1 MDASKRSNLSTVKSG
16 LIRMVMPEAAA
27 FRIREER
34 PRDSLAR
41 EMLLDR
47 TFGLER
53 FAKTCEKFRAG
64 RRPAEG
70 LSFVAVSG
78 GTIVGTLR
86 FWLIEAGDQASL
98 LLGPLAIDARHR
110 SAGIGSAL
118 IRHGLDRAYKLGH
131 GSVLLVGDAPYY
143 GRFGFTRTLARP
155 FHLPGPVDIDR
166 FLGLE
171 LAPGAL
177 TGAKGRVVAAG
188 LIVERRRGGED
199 RLAA

>member
-1 MDASKRSNLSTVKSG
+1 
-16 LIRMVMPEAAA
+16 MPEAGA

-41 EMLLDR
+41 EILLDR
-47 TFGLER
+47 AFGLER

-64 RRPAEG
+64 RCPAEG

-86 FWLIEAGDQASL
+86 FWLIEAGDRACL
-98 LLGPLAIDARHR
+98 LLGPLAVDPRHR

-118 IRHGLDRAYKLGH
+118 IRHGLDRACKLGH

-143 GRFGFTRTLARP
+143 DRFGFTRTVAQP
-155 FHLPGPVDIDR
+155 FHLPGPVDLDR

-171 LAPGAL
+171 LTPGAL
-177 TGAKGRVVAAG
+177 AGAKGRVVAAG
-188 LIVERRRGGED
+188 LIVERGRGGAD